1 MAHFEQQQFVAFI
14 AERFPTFFRGTRVLE
29 VGSLDLNGSVR
40 SNFSGCDYLGIDVAA
55 GPGVDLVCQGQD
67 YDAPDGSFDVVT
79 SCEAMEHNP
88 YWRETF
94 ANMLRLCRPGG
105 LILMTCATTG
115 RGEHGTTRKHPG
127 HSPLTVEIGWDHYRN
142 LTAADFR
149 AAVDLPALVSVG
161 AFYTHIG
168 ANDLY
173 FAGFRAGAPAP
184 SNAARALTA
193 LRWRYLA
200 INAGAVIRH
209 PKRIL
214 LLALLGE
221 QRLHAGHRTP
231 RWMDRLRGTRSTQ
244 QGR

>member
-1 MAHFEQQQFVAFI
+1 
-14 AERFPTFFRGTRVLE
+14 FFRGTRVLE

-127 HSPLTVEIGWDHYRN
+127 H
-142 LTAADFR
+142 
-149 AAVDLPALVSVG
+149 
-161 AFYTHIG
+161 
-168 ANDLY
+168 
-173 FAGFRAGAPAP
+173 
-184 SNAARALTA
+184 
-193 LRWRYLA
+193 
-200 INAGAVIRH
+200 
-209 PKRIL
+209 
-214 LLALLGE
+214 
-221 QRLHAGHRTP
+221 
-231 RWMDRLRGTRSTQ
+231 
-244 QGR
+244 